1 MKCEVKQIQYKPE
14 TYDNDGMVKTEA
26 YFAVNL
32 NLPITQEVREAL
44 LDIIAGGSPHAFL
57 QLTAEQPP
65 LPLSRVEKG
74 DSEKGEEQ

>member
-14 TYDNDGMVKTEA
+14 TYDKDGLVKTEA

-44 LDIIAGGSPHAFL
+44 LDIIAGGSPNAFL
-57 QLTAEQPP
+57 ELTAEQPS
-65 LPLSRVEKG
+65 LPLSDAE
-74 DSEKGEEQ
+74 DLDEI